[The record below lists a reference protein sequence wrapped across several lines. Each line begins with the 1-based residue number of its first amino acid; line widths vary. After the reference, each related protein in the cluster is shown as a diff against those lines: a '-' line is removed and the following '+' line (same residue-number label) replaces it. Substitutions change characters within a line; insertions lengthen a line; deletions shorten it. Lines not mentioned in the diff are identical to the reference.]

1 MIEFVLSLPEWL
13 GIGAAMV
20 LATILGLL
28 IYIVSH
34 RLISK
39 HQKEELKDPMSSLF
53 RVVGVLVSLML
64 SLAFAEV
71 IVQLNTIRSTVQR
84 EAVAISDTFNHLKL
98 FDIERTRSVRNSL
111 LKYTQAVIDDDW
123 PALADD
129 KLGARAEV
137 LQRRFSELM
146 LNLQPET
153 PAQKRIMSW
162 IEQDVDVI
170 SDTRLLRLH
179 SALAKPPVYLYVII
193 FGFLVTMACFGT
205 YRPQPPLVVLV
216 SLYTSFIGLVMYL
229 ILALSD
235 PFQGAFGVDPATLER
250 LLDKLGPDN
259 G

>member
-1 MIEFVLSLPEWL
+1 MRE
-13 GIGAAMV
+13 
-20 LATILGLL
+20 
-28 IYIVSH
+28 
-34 RLISK
+34 
-39 HQKEELKDPMSSLF
+39 
-53 RVVGVLVSLML
+53 
-64 SLAFAEV
+64 
-71 IVQLNTIRSTVQR
+71 ST
-84 EAVAISDTFNHLKL
+84 AIN
-98 FDIERTRSVRNSL
+98 
-111 LKYTQAVIDDDW
+111 
-123 PALADD
+123 
-129 KLGARAEV
+129 GARLKAIRKGI
-137 LQRRFSELM
+137 RRPSAIIGVAPVM
-146 LNLQPET
+146 RTPET

-250 LLDKLGPDN
+250 LLDKLGSDN